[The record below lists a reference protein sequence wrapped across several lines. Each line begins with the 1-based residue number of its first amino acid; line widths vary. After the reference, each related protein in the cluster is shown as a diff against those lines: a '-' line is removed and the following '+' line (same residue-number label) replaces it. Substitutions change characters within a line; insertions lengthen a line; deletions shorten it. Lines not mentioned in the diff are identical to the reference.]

1 MKRLLGFGMLV
12 LGAFSTS
19 YAQYGSGSSGQYGQY
34 GQYGQQQQQQMQQ
47 QMPQQSTVPSDCSHL
62 SQQEQQFAS
71 QLSEMHRTMFC
82 RHFSVSQRIEAMTLA
97 NAQATGLTGGPVEI
111 TPDEA
116 VEVVMKNARQNGS
129 NGMQNGNDTQQQPQ
143 QNPYGNSYSYPSGGN
158 NNSGQSSNPYSN
170 Y

>member
-19 YAQYGSGSSGQYGQY
+19 YAQYGSGSSGQYGQ
-34 GQYGQQQQQQMQQ
+34 QQQ

-71 QLSEMHRTMFC
+71 QLSDMHRTMFC

-97 NAQATGLTGGPVEI
+97 NAQATGLTGGPVKI

-129 NGMQNGNDTQQQPQ
+129 NGMQNGNNTQQQSQ
-143 QNPYGNSYSYPSGGN
+143 QSPYGNSYSYPSGGN
-158 NNSGQSSNPYSN
+158 NNSGQSSNPYLN

>member
-1 MKRLLGFGMLV
+1 MKTLLGFGMLV

-19 YAQYGSGSSGQYGQY
+19 YAQYGSGSSGQY

-71 QLSEMHRTMFC
+71 QLSDMHRTVFC

-97 NAQATGLTGGPVEI
+97 NAQATGLTGNQTQI
-111 TPDEA
+111 SPDAA
-116 VEVVMKNARQNGS
+116 VEVVMKNARQNSS
-129 NGMQNGNDTQQQPQ
+129 NGTQNGSDSQQQSQ

-158 NNSGQSSNPYSN
+158 NNSGQSPNPYSN